1 LSVHVPV
8 SWCVCV
14 SFCRSGVGGLFCKR
28 PESKYFGFSNYKV
41 SVTVTQLCHYSSD
54 AVMDSMQTNE
64 YGYVPIKNV
73 IAKTGFGPW
82 AVICQLLI

>member
-1 LSVHVPV
+1 
-8 SWCVCV
+8 
-14 SFCRSGVGGLFCKR
+14 
-28 PESKYFGFSNYKV
+28 
-41 SVTVTQLCHYSSD
+41 
-54 AVMDSMQTNE
+54 MDSMQTNE